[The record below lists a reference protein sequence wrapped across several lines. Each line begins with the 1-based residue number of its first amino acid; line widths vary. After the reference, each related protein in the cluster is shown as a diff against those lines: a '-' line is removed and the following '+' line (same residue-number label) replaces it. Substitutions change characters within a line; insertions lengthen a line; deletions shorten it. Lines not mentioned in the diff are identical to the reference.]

1 VAQDPFLVDQ
11 IQIEPGEAGTR
22 LIRRAT
28 DGSLEFFD
36 SLITGGI
43 TLQALASLSLGG
55 LMVVGKSGAG
65 AQHSTIQAALD
76 CIPATSGPTEP
87 YVVLVGPGV
96 YNETVNIVRD
106 WVFVIGLGGAVL
118 EPLEAVPNGPGA
130 YHTVVIQADLGTVPE
145 HVVLHNLLVRNYH
158 NNYACVRVVGG
169 AGSTVAESGID
180 IVDCNLQANATGG
193 NRPLWATSVND
204 VTVRGGTFRG
214 SNGISQVRVDEC
226 HLFAMT
232 DVANVTNLQLDYDST
247 GDLPS
252 QAGSTYI
259 VATCPLAGYPGT
271 LVPQIR
277 STLLGGGGLH
287 LLDCG
292 EVARVVISG
301 DQSFTIAG
309 TDVTEL
315 TVNNTMAG
323 RMVGSGAGTYTVAG
337 TATLDVPTQQGT
349 VAFAASSSQ
358 AVTFNVPLPDNAYRV
373 ALEVDAAPANQEVPF
388 VTAKSGT
395 GFTINFT
402 TNQTL
407 TVYWSAVRA
416 Q

>member
-11 IQIEPGEAGTR
+11 VQIEPGAAGTR

-28 DGSLEFFD
+28 DGSLEFLD

-43 TLQALASLSLGG
+43 TLSSLASLSLGG

-76 CIPATSGPTEP
+76 CIPSTSGPTEP

-118 EPLEAVPNGPGA
+118 EPLETTPNGPGA
-130 YHTVVIQADLGTVPE
+130 YHTVVVQADLGTVPE
-145 HVVLHNLLVRNYH
+145 HVVLNNLTIRNYH
-158 NNYACVRVVGG
+158 NSFACVRIVGG
-169 AGSTVAESGID
+169 AGSTVGETGID
-180 IVDCNLQANATGG
+180 ILDCNLQATASG
-193 NRPLWATSVND
+193 NRQLWVSSVD
-204 VTVRGGTFRG
+204 KVTVRGGTFRG
-214 SNGISQVRVDEC
+214 SSASSLGFVEEC
-226 HLFAMT
+226 ALFAMT
-232 DVANVTNLQLDYDST
+232 DVANVANLQLDYDTT
-247 GDLPS
+247 GNLPS
-252 QAGSTYI
+252 LSGSTYI
-259 VATCPLAGYPGT
+259 VSGCPLAGYSGT
-271 LVPQIR
+271 FNPQIR
-277 STLLGGGGLH
+277 STLLGDGGFY

-292 EVARVVISG
+292 RAARVTVSG

-309 TDVTEL
+309 TDVASL
-315 TVNNTMAG
+315 TVNNTTAG
-323 RMVGSGAGTYTVAG
+323 RMVGSAASVQSVAG
-337 TATLDVPTQQGT
+337 TATLDQPLQQGS

-358 AVTFNVPLPDNAYRV
+358 AVVLPAALPNSSYRV
-373 ALEVDAAPANQEVPF
+373 HLEVGAAPAGQEVPF
-388 VTAKSGT
+388 VTAKTGA

-402 TNQTL
+402 SAQTL
-407 TVYWSAVRA
+407 TVNWSVVRA